1 MATYVPG
8 SKAYLPDIK
17 PFTPD
22 FKFLSAVL
30 DQRQDKYTT
39 SWKATN
45 EVYNKVVYADL
56 SRQDTTEQR
65 DQYIETLGP
74 SLEKIA
80 GMDLSLAQNA
90 DSAKAV
96 FAPFFEDKLIVKDM
110 VYTANYRKQMDYA
123 NRLLQSNNQE
133 QREKYWNPGI
143 KALQYRMEDFVN
155 GSADEAMNA
164 SLARYVEDAD
174 LIQMSEKILS
184 EMDPPLKIKMDH
196 FGTNP
201 DGTVNT
207 DFIITTQNGE
217 LVTGPAFQYIQ
228 TALADD
234 PRVQQA
240 YQTSAY
246 VESRDRAAELMQ
258 AGQAASVQQ
267 GQEMWANERIALV
280 TAANQEQTKGKKKQL
295 AEDNKTNE
303 NWAAYQKD
311 QGIIPGSDEDK
322 EQKDNL
328 SAYEATKAELEQNM
342 KIEQIA
348 QTPVGEGLE
357 SNLSRAYELTMLFNM
372 DRDMKIGAQNYS
384 MRDFESSMEANPY
397 AVAQKKHMMDM
408 QKVRFQAR
416 ERRNL
421 EQIKQQNR
429 IDLAKAKGEI
439 LSPEQ
444 QAQQDALMKALGQTV
459 VKRGEANTTE
469 LPDGAVVV
477 AVTEDQFIQDDNKLL
492 VREVDAILNSYVQ
505 INPNGDNGNQEWT
518 IDFNGTQIT
527 GSIETLRNQM
537 LKQEDL
543 TTKQQQDGVVADYEN
558 REAINAAFTGR
569 YEFITNAEGVKSKN
583 PSYQQS
589 AQWANLNN
597 DFLQLRTDKTV
608 LDRNFQSATQTHYN
622 TYEQTKVRTLKD
634 DDEVK
639 AQMEAGFGD
648 IYDNTDPDNVRL
660 LSKAEYV
667 AAMVEKAEANQL
679 INIGDEGLM
688 WGRNNV
694 PEGEGNDFTD
704 KNYRKT
710 KTRYVDGSGSY
721 SSYGIGG
728 FSTGNTGYYEPVLD
742 ANGNEVKEVNVWAVK
757 KHAEEVYDRLAEDHN
772 KGLTAQK
779 GWEGYETA
787 TLKSVQMGR
796 QNLIGEI
803 ETGVTY
809 GGNIDPKVS
818 GSAGNKI
825 YTDLLNQ
832 IAVMEGAGQN
842 PQYYAGEIGI
852 DSDMDDQLEGT
863 DLALYKRALNAY
875 RADMLN
881 YVTNEKAGNS
891 ISTMPRASIEY
902 KPVYGDP
909 EAVDKTKA
917 GNIITFGGDWLESKK
932 AGSETTGEYG
942 TFSQIEINKLKK
954 GISIL
959 FDQKDDISSRSA
971 ANSAIVSSPI
981 ISEIMASQNHYVEYK
996 PIYGTKEDGNVNT
1009 GTLRFVQNSPTEYM
1023 MNWQFNEY
1031 VEGGSYRMTPIRSR
1045 TISLPAGTP
1054 YDGTLE
1060 TLKKALIEKE
1070 FNPLGA
1076 ENLRR
1081 RKKDK
1086 AVNAKK

>member
-39 SWKATN
+39 NWKATN
-45 EVYNKVVYADL
+45 DVYNKVVYADL

-110 VYTANYRKQMDYA
+110 VYTANYRKEMDYA

-133 QREKYWNPGI
+133 QREKYWNPGV

-155 GSADEAMNA
+155 GTADEAINA

-174 LIQMSEKILS
+174 LVQMSEKILS

-217 LVTGPAFQYIQ
+217 LVTGPALQYIQ

-258 AGQAASVQQ
+258 AGQATTVQQ

-280 TAANQEQTKGKKKQL
+280 TAANQDKTNKNKKQL

-303 NWAAYQKD
+303 NWSAYQKD
-311 QGIIPGSDEDK
+311 QGIIPGSDEEKQQK
-322 EQKDNL
+322 ENL

-342 KIEQIA
+342 KVEQIS

-357 SNLSRAYELTMLFNM
+357 SNLNRAYELTMLFNM

-384 MRDFESSMEANPY
+384 MRDFESTMEANPY

-416 ERRNL
+416 ERRAL
-421 EQIKQQNR
+421 ENIKQQNR

-439 LSPEQ
+439 LSPEEK
-444 QAQQDALMKALGQTV
+444 AQQDALLKALGKTTI
-459 VKRGEANTTE
+459 KRGDANTTE

-477 AVTEDQFIQDDNKLL
+477 AVTENQFVEDDNKLL

-505 INPNGDNGNQEWT
+505 MNPNGDNGNQQWT

-527 GSIETLRNQM
+527 GNIETLRNQM
-537 LKQEDL
+537 LAQEEL
-543 TTKQQQDGVVADYEN
+543 TTKQIENGVIADYEN
-558 REAINAAFTGR
+558 REAINAAFTSR

-589 AQWANLNN
+589 NQWLDLNN
-597 DFLQLRTDKTV
+597 DFLKLKSDKTV
-608 LDRNFQSATQTHYN
+608 LDRNLQTATQTQYE
-622 TYEQTKVRTLKD
+622 TYQKTKVRTLAD

-639 AQMEAGFGD
+639 AQFDAGFTD
-648 IYDNTDPDNVRL
+648 IYDDTDPDNVRL
-660 LSKAEYV
+660 LTKAEYV

-679 INIGDEGLM
+679 INIGDEGLLY
-688 WGRNNV
+688 GRNNV
-694 PEGEGNDFTD
+694 PEGDGEDFTD
-704 KNYRKT
+704 KYYRKT
-710 KTRYVDGSGSY
+710 KKRYVEGQTSY
-721 SSYGIGG
+721 TSYGIGG
-728 FSTGNTGYYEPVLD
+728 GSSMGSGYYETVYD
-742 ANGNEVKEVNVWAVK
+742 QNGNPVKEVNVYAVK
-757 KHAEEVYDRLAEDHN
+757 KHAEEVYDRLAEDQN
-772 KGLTAQK
+772 KGLTSQK

-796 QNLIGEI
+796 QNLISEI

-809 GGNIDPKVS
+809 GGNIDPKVT
-818 GSAGNKI
+818 GSAGNNI
-825 YTDLLNQ
+825 YTDFLNQ
-832 IAVMEGAGQN
+832 MAVMEGVGQN
-842 PQYYAGEIGI
+842 PQYYIGEIGI
-852 DSDMDDQLEGT
+852 DSDIDDNLEGS
-863 DLALYKRALNAY
+863 DLALYKRALEAY
-875 RADMLN
+875 KADMLN
-881 YVTNEKAGNS
+881 YVTNDKAGNS

-917 GNIITFGGDWLESKK
+917 GNIIKFSGDWLESKK

-942 TFSQIEINKLKK
+942 TFSQGDINKLKK

-959 FDQKDDISSRSA
+959 FDQKDDISPRSA
-971 ANSAIVSSPI
+971 AKSAVVSSPI

-996 PIYGTKEDGNVNT
+996 PTYGTKEDGNVQT

-1031 VEGGSYRMTPIRSR
+1031 VDGGTYRMTPVRSR

-1060 TLKKALIEKE
+1060 RLKQVLEETE

-1086 AVNAKK
+1086 AVNGKK